1 MATPQF
7 VLELRKKIGHA
18 EPSSVQP
25 CGLYVGEVSGYAAK
39 DRGTGKVMAWQLRNS
54 YWN

>member
-39 DRGTGKVMAWQLRNS
+39 MFCQYHIYSADLA
-54 YWN
+54 